1 MECQVFKNNL
11 GQVRVIGD
19 KNNPLFCLRDICEVL
34 GLLSVNKVANAIKA
48 EFELGGELNSTP
60 LQTKGG
66 MQYFTMITEPQ
77 LYFLLMRSD
86 KPKAKPFRQWV
97 TSEVLPSIRKT
108 GSYTASNVPASN
120 VPALPQTYKEALQ
133 HLIVQ
138 VEKNEK
144 LQEENL
150 KLLESKANLNRL
162 MHSERTYLSTTIA
175 KELGLR
181 SAKEMHEILN
191 RVGVIYKRDR
201 AWLPYAKYEKFKLIE
216 SKSELIKKS
225 DGNVVEVYTSRWTQ
239 AGREFLL
246 REWNKIIDYYT
257 RRLKNEKF
265 VGQMD

>member
-1 MECQVFKNNL
+1 MECQVFKNDL

-34 GLLSVNKVANAIKA
+34 EIKNGTDIKNAILR
-48 EFELGGELNSTP
+48 EFELPRLNLYSFDTGYGI
-60 LQTKGG
+60 KE
-66 MQYFTMITEPQ
+66 FTMITEPQ

-246 REWNKIIDYYT
+246 REWNKIIDYYA
-257 RRLKNEKF
+257 RSLKNESIKQ
-265 VGQMD
+265 VD

>member
-1 MECQVFKNNL
+1 MECQVFKNDL

-19 KNNPLFCLRDICEVL
+19 KNNPLFCLRDICDVL

-150 KLLESKANLNRL
+150 RLLQSEANLNRL
-162 MHSERTYLSTTIA
+162 MHSERTYLSTTLA

-181 SAKEMHEILN
+181 SAKELHEILN

-201 AWLPYAKYEKFKLIE
+201 AWVPYVKYEKYRLIE
-216 SKSELIKKS
+216 SKSELIHKS
-225 DGNVVEVYTSRWTQ
+225 DGSTIEVYSSRWTQ
-239 AGREFLL
+239 TGREFLL
-246 REWNKIIDYYT
+246 REWNKIIDYYA
-257 RRLKNEKF
+257 RSLKNESIKQ
-265 VGQMD
+265 VD

>member
-1 MECQVFKNNL
+1 MECQVFKNDL

-34 GLLSVNKVANAIKA
+34 EHANPSRVLDSINA
-48 EFELGGELNSTP
+48 EFGDGLTLSYPIIDKLGREQKAT
-60 LQTKGG
+60 
-66 MQYFTMITEPQ
+66 FITEPQ

-162 MHSERTYLSTTIA
+162 MHSERTYLSTTLA

-181 SAKEMHEILN
+181 SAKELHEILN

-201 AWLPYAKYEKFKLIE
+201 AWVPYVKYEKYRLIE
-216 SKSELIKKS
+216 SKSELIHKS
-225 DGNVVEVYTSRWTQ
+225 DGSTIEVYSSRWTQ
-239 AGREFLL
+239 TGREFLL
-246 REWNKIIDYYT
+246 REWNKIIDYYA
-257 RRLKNEKF
+257 RSLKNESIKQ
-265 VGQMD
+265 VD

>member
-1 MECQVFKNNL
+1 MECQVFKNDL

-19 KNNPLFCLRDICEVL
+19 KNNPLFCLSDICKVL
-34 GLLSVNKVANAIKA
+34 GLEYVNKVANAIKS
-48 EFELGGELNSTP
+48 EFGDGGNQILPIIDKLGREQKAT
-60 LQTKGG
+60 
-66 MQYFTMITEPQ
+66 FITEPQ

-108 GSYTASNVPASN
+108 GSYTASNVPTSN
-120 VPALPQTYKEALQ
+120 VPALPKNYKAALQ

-216 SKSELIKKS
+216 SKSELIHKS
-225 DGNVVEVYTSRWTQ
+225 DGSTIEVYSSRWTQ
-239 AGREFLL
+239 TGREFLL
-246 REWNKIIDYYT
+246 REWNKIIDYYA
-257 RRLKNEKF
+257 RSLKNESIKQ
-265 VGQMD
+265 VD

>member
-1 MECQVFKNNL
+1 MECQVFKNDL

-19 KNNPLFCLRDICEVL
+19 KNNPLFCLRDICNVL
-34 GLLSVNKVANAIKA
+34 EIQNTTDTANAIKK
-48 EFELGGELNSTP
+48 EFDGALDSIYPILDNLGREQKAT
-60 LQTKGG
+60 
-66 MQYFTMITEPQ
+66 FITEPQ

-120 VPALPQTYKEALQ
+120 VPALPKNYKEALQ

-201 AWLPYAKYEKFKLIE
+201 AWVPYVKYEKYRLIE
-216 SKSELIKKS
+216 SKSELIHKS
-225 DGNVVEVYTSRWTQ
+225 DGSTIEVYSSRWTQ
-239 AGREFLL
+239 TGREFLL
-246 REWNKIIDYYT
+246 REWNKIIDYYA
-257 RRLKNEKF
+257 RSLKNESIKQ
-265 VGQMD
+265 VD

>member
-1 MECQVFKNNL
+1 MQCQVFKNDL
-11 GQVRVIGD
+11 GQVRVVGD
-19 KNNPLFCLRDICEVL
+19 KNNPLFCLRDICAVL
-34 GLLSVNKVANAIKA
+34 EHANPSRVLDSINA
-48 EFELGGELNSTP
+48 EFGDGLTLSYPIIDKLGREQKAT
-60 LQTKGG
+60 
-66 MQYFTMITEPQ
+66 FITEPQ

-97 TSEVLPSIRKT
+97 TSEVLPCIRKT
-108 GSYTASNVPASN
+108 GSYTASN

-201 AWLPYAKYEKFKLIE
+201 AWVPYVKYEKYRLIE
-216 SKSELIKKS
+216 SKSELIHKS
-225 DGNVVEVYTSRWTQ
+225 DGSTIEVYSSRWTQ
-239 AGREFLL
+239 TGREFLL
-246 REWNKIIDYYT
+246 REWNKIIDYYA
-257 RRLKNEKF
+257 RSLKNESIKQ
-265 VGQMD
+265 VD

>member
-1 MECQVFKNNL
+1 MECQVFKNDL

-34 GLLSVNKVANAIKA
+34 ELSKASMVLTALNA
-48 EFELGGELNSTP
+48 EFGRGVSQTYP
-60 LQTKGG
+60 LQTNGG
-66 MQYFTMITEPQ
+66 MQKATFITEPQ

-97 TSEVLPSIRKT
+97 TSEVLPCIRKT

-120 VPALPQTYKEALQ
+120 VPALPKNYKEALQ

-201 AWLPYAKYEKFKLIE
+201 AWLPYVKYEKFKLIE
-216 SKSELIKKS
+216 SKSELIQKS

-246 REWNKIIDYYT
+246 REWNKIIDYYA
-257 RRLKNEKF
+257 RSLKNESIKQ
-265 VGQMD
+265 VD

>member
-1 MECQVFKNNL
+1 MECQVFKNDL
-11 GQVRVIGD
+11 GQIRVVGD

-48 EFELGGELNSTP
+48 EIELGELNSASFDTGYGI
-60 LQTKGG
+60 KE
-66 MQYFTMITEPQ
+66 FTMITEPQ

-97 TSEVLPSIRKT
+97 TSEVLPCIRKT
-108 GSYTASNVPASN
+108 GSYNVSNVPASN
-120 VPALPQTYKEALQ
+120 VPALPKNYKEALQ

-150 KLLESKANLNRL
+150 RLLQSEANLNRL
-162 MHSERTYLSTTIA
+162 MHSERTYLSTTLA

-181 SAKEMHEILN
+181 SAKELHEILN

-201 AWLPYAKYEKFKLIE
+201 AWVPYVKYEKFKLIE

-225 DGNVVEVYTSRWTQ
+225 DGNVIEVYTSRWTQ

-246 REWNKIIDYYT
+246 REWNKIIDYYA
-257 RRLKNEKF
+257 RSLKNESIKQ
-265 VGQMD
+265 VD

>member
-1 MECQVFKNNL
+1 MECQVFKNDL
-11 GQVRVIGD
+11 GQVRVVGD

-34 GLLSVNKVANAIKA
+34 EHANPSRVLDSINA
-48 EFELGGELNSTP
+48 EFGDGLTLSYPIIDKLGREQKAT
-60 LQTKGG
+60 
-66 MQYFTMITEPQ
+66 FITEPQ

-201 AWLPYAKYEKFKLIE
+201 AWVPYVKYEKYRLIE
-216 SKSELIKKS
+216 SKSELIHKS
-225 DGNVVEVYTSRWTQ
+225 DGSTIEVYTSRWTQ

-246 REWNKIIDYYT
+246 REWNKIIDYYA
-257 RRLKNEKF
+257 RSLKNESIKQ
-265 VGQMD
+265 VD

>member
-1 MECQVFKNNL
+1 MECQVFKNDL

-19 KNNPLFCLRDICEVL
+19 KNNPLFCLSDICKVL
-34 GLLSVNKVANAIKA
+34 ELSTPAKVVDAIKS
-48 EFELGGELNSTP
+48 EFELGELNSYSFNTGYGI
-60 LQTKGG
+60 KD
-66 MQYFTMITEPQ
+66 FTMITEPQ

-86 KPKAKPFRQWV
+86 KPKAKPFRQWI

-108 GSYTASNVPASN
+108 GSYTASN

-201 AWLPYAKYEKFKLIE
+201 AWIPYAKYEKFKLIE

-246 REWNKIIDYYT
+246 REWNKIIDYYA
-257 RRLKNEKF
+257 RRLKNERFIK
-265 VGQMD
+265 QMD

>member
-1 MECQVFKNNL
+1 MQCQVFKNDL

-34 GLLSVNKVANAIKA
+34 GLLSVNKVANAINEEFGDGGNQILPIIDKLGREQKA
-48 EFELGGELNSTP
+48 TF
-60 LQTKGG
+60 
-66 MQYFTMITEPQ
+66 ITEPQ
-77 LYFLLMRSD
+77 LYFVLMRSD

-108 GSYTASNVPASN
+108 GSYTASNVPTSN
-120 VPALPQTYKEALQ
+120 VPALPKNYKEALQ

-162 MHSERTYLSTTIA
+162 MHSERTYLSTTLA

-201 AWLPYAKYEKFKLIE
+201 AWVPYVKYEKYRLIE
-216 SKSELIKKS
+216 SKSELIHKS
-225 DGNVVEVYTSRWTQ
+225 DGSTIEVYSSRWTQ
-239 AGREFLL
+239 TGREFLL
-246 REWNKIIDYYT
+246 REWNKIIDYYA
-257 RRLKNEKF
+257 RSLKNESIKQ
-265 VGQMD
+265 VD

>member
-1 MECQVFKNNL
+1 MECQVFKNDL

-19 KNNPLFCLRDICEVL
+19 KNNPLFCLSDICKVL
-34 GLLSVNKVANAIKA
+34 ELSTPAKVVDAIKA
-48 EFELGGELNSTP
+48 EFELGELNSYSFDTGYGI
-60 LQTKGG
+60 KD
-66 MQYFTMITEPQ
+66 FTMITEPQ

-108 GSYTASNVPASN
+108 GGYNVSN
-120 VPALPQTYKEALQ
+120 VPALPKNYKEALQ

-201 AWLPYAKYEKFKLIE
+201 AWIPYAKYEKFKLIE

-257 RRLKNEKF
+257 RRLKNEKL